1 MKKKFGGVYDEKVER
16 RSKQE
21 EAEVVRRP
29 AAVTRHG
36 RPSYNVRMATVVV
49 YRLADLRRYHHHM
62 RDGRLALAS
71 NEMDI
76 RRCCS
81 VLRQLRSHLEE
92 SAMVDQIVR
101 QQAAGYLLAYVESD
115 QVIRSVAGFRYS
127 ENLAYGKFM
136 YVDDLVTD
144 SDDRSQGFGKLLFD
158 WLVAA
163 ARERGCEVLALD
175 SGVQRFGAHRFY
187 LVNRMSIMSHHFIL
201 RL

>member
-1 MKKKFGGVYDEKVER
+1 MKMKKKFRGVYDEKGER

-21 EAEVVRRP
+21 EAEVARRP
-29 AAVTRHG
+29 AVVMRHG
-36 RPSYNVRMATVVV
+36 RLSYNVAGQPLRCTVS
-49 YRLADLRRYHHHM
+49 YYM
-62 RDGRLALAS
+62 RDGTLALVS

-81 VLRQLRSHLEE
+81 VLRQLRPHLEE

-101 QQAAGYLLAYVESD
+101 QQAAGYLLAYFESD

-136 YVDDLVTD
+136 YVDDLVTN

-187 LVNRMSIMSHHFIL
+187 LVNRMSIMSHHFTL

>member
-1 MKKKFGGVYDEKVER
+1 MKMKKKFRGVYDEKGER

-21 EAEVVRRP
+21 EAEVARRP
-29 AAVTRHG
+29 AVVMRHG
-36 RPSYNVRMATVVV
+36 RLSYNVAWQPLRCTVS
-49 YRLADLRRYHHHM
+49 YYM
-62 RDGRLALAS
+62 RDGTLALVS

-81 VLRQLRSHLEE
+81 VLRQLRPHLEE

-136 YVDDLVTD
+136 YVDDLVTN

-163 ARERGCEVLALD
+163 ARERGCEILALD

-187 LVNRMSIMSHHFIL
+187 LVNRMSIMSHHFTL

>member
-1 MKKKFGGVYDEKVER
+1 MKMKKKFRGVYDEKGER

-21 EAEVVRRP
+21 EAEVARRP
-29 AAVTRHG
+29 AVVMRHG
-36 RPSYNVRMATVVV
+36 RLSYNVAWQPFRCTVS
-49 YRLADLRRYHHHM
+49 YYM
-62 RDGRLALAS
+62 RDGTLALVS

-81 VLRQLRSHLEE
+81 VLRQLRPHLEE

-136 YVDDLVTD
+136 YVDDLVTN

-187 LVNRMSIMSHHFIL
+187 LVNRMSIMSHHFTL